1 MNIHI
6 KNNNVDV
13 ETVDGKSFNPL
24 GYYTLCSDNF
34 LADGGVGFSKLN
46 SMKYKKMT
54 GFYVHD
60 GLIEYIKKKGNVIDY
75 KVDGRIVVEE

>member
-1 MNIHI
+1 
-6 KNNNVDV
+6 
-13 ETVDGKSFNPL
+13 
-24 GYYTLCSDNF
+24 
-34 LADGGVGFSKLN
+34 
-46 SMKYKKMT
+46 MKYKKMT